1 MSFDQLKGSISDCV
15 LRPFEHEKTYIK
27 CPHCGKAALVDM
39 SMVLTSYPPQYN
51 YYCEHCDIPGFIF
64 CHEVSENQIGI
75 KEVNLRSIEVPES
88 SGMLCIDCLICGA
101 PVPSHRHG
109 YEVGICEDCKKAILK
124 LRKMLEDKDND

>member
-1 MSFDQLKGSISDCV
+1 MSFDQLKSSVSDCV

-51 YYCEHCDIPGFIF
+51 YYCEHCDRHGFIF
-64 CHEVSENQIGI
+64 CHEVSENQIGT
-75 KEVNLRSIEVPES
+75 KEINLRSIEVPES